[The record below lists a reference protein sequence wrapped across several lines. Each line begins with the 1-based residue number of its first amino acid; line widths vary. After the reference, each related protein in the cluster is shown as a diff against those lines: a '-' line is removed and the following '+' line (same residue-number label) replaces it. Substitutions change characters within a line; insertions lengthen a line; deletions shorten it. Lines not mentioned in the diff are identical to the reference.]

1 MGSKS
6 SNRMFLTILFLCS
19 TFYFYGNMAMS
30 FESSY
35 GMAVMPLIILVSY
48 FLILRKFR
56 FNARN
61 FFMALTLV
69 FLVVLSYVLVGGGLG
84 SVVNNLSSVIY
95 IFVFYELVFQWDDY
109 RYFAKLIYVFQL
121 YLFFYTLYNRFN
133 EIGYIGVY
141 NPNTIGMQSLFDMV
155 IINMFLE
162 NRRGRAG
169 IFMNA
174 ISVFLILYTRSRT
187 AFVSGVLILL
197 YLMVSRKK
205 KIKGMWIKI
214 AFWAEAVFGI
224 CIAIAYVWLAR
235 NYNNTFTQTVTGL
248 SLRYFKKNIFTGRE
262 SLWAVALDQLGESKQ
277 NLLLGIGSHYIS
289 DSFGGNFHNSFFTI
303 IICCGLV
310 TYILMMTFL
319 FGFFNKPDLERRET
333 QRSRMMYLALMVIGF
348 AESTLFAGHFAIMG
362 YLILS
367 VGGFYDSAKTRICE
381 VS

>member
-133 EIGYIGVY
+133 E
-141 NPNTIGMQSLFDMV
+141 
-155 IINMFLE
+155 
-162 NRRGRAG
+162 RR
-169 IFMNA
+169 
-174 ISVFLILYTRSRT
+174 
-187 AFVSGVLILL
+187 
-197 YLMVSRKK
+197 
-205 KIKGMWIKI
+205 
-214 AFWAEAVFGI
+214 
-224 CIAIAYVWLAR
+224 
-235 NYNNTFTQTVTGL
+235 
-248 SLRYFKKNIFTGRE
+248 
-262 SLWAVALDQLGESKQ
+262 
-277 NLLLGIGSHYIS
+277 
-289 DSFGGNFHNSFFTI
+289 
-303 IICCGLV
+303 
-310 TYILMMTFL
+310 
-319 FGFFNKPDLERRET
+319 
-333 QRSRMMYLALMVIGF
+333 
-348 AESTLFAGHFAIMG
+348 
-362 YLILS
+362 
-367 VGGFYDSAKTRICE
+367 
-381 VS
+381 